1 MNTSQAILDIVHSR
15 RACYLHGTNVI
26 FKVWQTQEFHT
37 TFMTIESNVDMCRVL
52 CLVRSEKRRG
62 RPAPNIIRKGE
73 QLLSMRL
80 LYIFLKML
88 RMLKLSKNYRT
99 DMKITITGFEN

>member
-15 RACYLHGTNVI
+15 RARYLHGTNVI
-26 FKVWQTQEFHT
+26 FKVSQTQEFHT
-37 TFMTIESNVDMCRVL
+37 TFMTIESNVDMCRML

-73 QLLSMRL
+73 LLLRMRL
-80 LYIFLKML
+80 PLHIPENVANAKIVK
-88 RMLKLSKNYRT
+88 KLQN
-99 DMKITITGFEN
+99 

>member
-15 RACYLHGTNVI
+15 RACYLYGTNVI

-37 TFMTIESNVDMCRVL
+37 TFMTIESNVDMCRML

-73 QLLSMRL
+73 
-80 LYIFLKML
+80 
-88 RMLKLSKNYRT
+88 
-99 DMKITITGFEN
+99 

>member
-1 MNTSQAILDIVHSR
+1 MAD
-15 RACYLHGTNVI
+15 VI

-73 QLLSMRL
+73 
-80 LYIFLKML
+80 
-88 RMLKLSKNYRT
+88 
-99 DMKITITGFEN
+99 